1 LTAKPNQLQTARSGL
16 PGKRIAAVLYSN
28 YPSDPRP
35 RRAAEALAREG
46 AIVEVI
52 CLRETDDQPLH
63 EVFNGVHVMRLPLKR
78 RRAGKMSYLFQYGVF
93 ILLAGAIL
101 TRRTIKQRFDLVHVH
116 NMPDVLVFSA
126 LIPKLF
132 GARVILDLHDPMPEL
147 MMSIFGLREKSYAVR
162 LLKMLEKLSLRFAD
176 AVITVNE
183 VCRKIFASRSCA
195 REKITVIM
203 NSPDEEIFRFQQPS
217 SPAVT
222 ESDTSKPFVVMYH
235 GSLVE
240 RHGLDLAVQ
249 ALVKVRNSIPEA
261 QLRIFGEKTPFL
273 ERVLQ
278 SAQTAGLGEDA
289 IRYLGP
295 KNLQQIALAIRD
307 CHIGIVPNRKSIFT
321 QLNTPTR
328 IFEFLSQGK
337 PVIVPRAPGIL
348 DYFGPQELVL
358 FELGD
363 AEDLATKIEYVFFH
377 PAEVAQMLA
386 RAQRVY
392 KEHKW
397 STERIRFLS
406 LVERLLNSPGRV
418 AIHAEEKKLALL
430 DSRE

>member
-1 LTAKPNQLQTARSGL
+1 
-16 PGKRIAAVLYSN
+16 
-28 YPSDPRP
+28 
-35 RRAAEALAREG
+35 
-46 AIVEVI
+46 
-52 CLRETDDQPLH
+52 
-63 EVFNGVHVMRLPLKR
+63 
-78 RRAGKMSYLFQYGVF
+78 
-93 ILLAGAIL
+93 
-101 TRRTIKQRFDLVHVH
+101 
-116 NMPDVLVFSA
+116 
-126 LIPKLF
+126 
-132 GARVILDLHDPMPEL
+132 MPEL

-337 PVIVPRAPGIL
+337 PVIVPRTPGIL